1 MDQTKTTPL
10 EENNETTS
18 HVENAG
24 QMLKQHWV
32 LAAALA
38 TGLGTLWV
46 SRKIKRQ
53 SMISAL
59 ASAVAT
65 TTSVLAFANKMHLT
79 PAPAL
84 EAQAAK

>member
-1 MDQTKTTPL
+1 MDQTTTTPN
-10 EENNETTS
+10 EEVTETS
-18 HVENAG
+18 SPVENTA

-53 SMISAL
+53 SMLSAL

-65 TTSVLAFANKMHLT
+65 TTSVLAFANKARHIQMPHMDSS
-79 PAPAL
+79 PA
-84 EAQAAK
+84 K